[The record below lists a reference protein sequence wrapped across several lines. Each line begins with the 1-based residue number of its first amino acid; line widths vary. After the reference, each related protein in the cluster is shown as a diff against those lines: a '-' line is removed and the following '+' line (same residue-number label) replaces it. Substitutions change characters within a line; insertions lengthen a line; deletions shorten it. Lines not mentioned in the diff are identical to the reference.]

1 MICLCFLAV
10 GFQFSRLAEFVE
22 PPLLTV
28 VQQVGTENRQIPQ
41 VLSVKIGEGVRPP
54 ERSSLILD
62 VFETPAGATQQTV
75 TCRGHSLSRG
85 PRERTGYDLEIRF
98 DEDGHRLRMPWHR
111 CKVSYWLNNGS
122 VFPLMDGQIYEASMR
137 KSTLKLRNVT
147 EEFDAKSRP
156 ARSSLTIPGNAGRS
170 EFYQADVAIGSTGSG
185 PVFFEI
191 VSIKFDNE
199 ESSSVTIEWSRGDDD
214 RSGGLN
220 ESQFKMAANGVAT
233 LRKGD
238 VLATGYKHY
247 KVLNIIHPCD
257 ILNGSHCEGWIE
269 LEDVPPK
276 TQSISKVKDEFEG
289 EAKK

>member
-1 MICLCFLAV
+1 MICLCLFAAGFHSSMLA
-10 GFQFSRLAEFVE
+10 GFVD
-22 PPLLTV
+22 PPSPAGV
-28 VQQVGTENRQIPQ
+28 KE
-41 VLSVKIGEGVRPP
+41 VLSVKSGFPKLLSAKIGDGVRPP

-62 VFETPAGATQQTV
+62 VFETPAGAAMRTV
-75 TCRGHSLSRG
+75 TCRGHSLSSG
-85 PRERTGYDLEIRF
+85 PRERTGYDLEIWF